1 MGSNFGEVIFRMAL
15 SRMEMSLGEIRRIR
29 EEIYDGGALD
39 VAERHLEEAIEYLTL
54 ARDNAAGELGFTPK
68 DSMPT

>member
-1 MGSNFGEVIFRMAL
+1 
-15 SRMEMSLGEIRRIR
+15 MSLGEIQRIR
-29 EEIYDGGALD
+29 SEIYNGDSLD
-39 VAERHLEEAIEYLTL
+39 IAERHLEEAIEYLTL